1 MYRRSRIWDATTFDG
16 QNRYIDV
23 NEGPIKED
31 IIYTLNRQTGGV
43 LKSWGKNLFYLPH
56 GLTVDSQNNAYVTD
70 VAMHQVFKFALNES
84 SERAVLTLGEAFK
97 PGQKNRFCK
106 PTSVAVLPDGSF
118 FVADGYCNSR
128 IVQYSKDGNYLR
140 HVRVLWMFLKCNF
153 LFYHESFSF
162 SVG

>member
-1 MYRRSRIWDATTFDG
+1 
-16 QNRYIDV
+16 
-23 NEGPIKED
+23 
-31 IIYTLNRQTGGV
+31 
-43 LKSWGKNLFYLPH
+43 
-56 GLTVDSQNNAYVTD
+56 
-70 VAMHQVFKFALNES
+70 MHQVFKFALNES

-140 HVRVLWMFLKCNF
+140 HVRIFWVFL
-153 LFYHESFSF
+153 
-162 SVG
+162 